1 MLKNNR
7 SIGIWLISAVA
18 VVFGLLTIKS
28 GGSVLFIDGVDR
40 QAAGN
45 YVPFVLW
52 FNFIA
57 GFFYIMAGVGL
68 WLQKPWA
75 ARLSIVIVVTTLIVY
90 AALGLHIFSGGLY
103 ETRTIMAMALRS
115 ILWTF
120 IAIFSYWKLIRQ

>member
-57 GFFYIMAGVGL
+57 GFFY
-68 WLQKPWA
+68 
-75 ARLSIVIVVTTLIVY
+75 
-90 AALGLHIFSGGLY
+90 ALHFVS
-103 ETRTIMAMALRS
+103 S
-115 ILWTF
+115 
-120 IAIFSYWKLIRQ
+120 

>member
-7 SIGIWLISAVA
+7 SIGIWLISAIA

-57 GFFYIMAGVGL
+57 GFFYIIAGVGL

-115 ILWTF
+115 VLWAF
-120 IAIFSYWKLIRQ
+120 IAILSYWKLIRQ

>member
-52 FNFIA
+52 FNFLA
-57 GFFYIMAGVGL
+57 GFFYIVAGVGL
-68 WLQKPWA
+68 WLQKLWFCILLPTA
-75 ARLSIVIVVTTLIVY
+75 NCQLL
-90 AALGLHIFSGGLY
+90 F
-103 ETRTIMAMALRS
+103 MADIRS
-115 ILWTF
+115 
-120 IAIFSYWKLIRQ
+120 

>member
-90 AALGLHIFSGGLY
+90 AALGLFIFSGGLY